1 MKPFGVRT
9 YENGI
14 CYYVWWVRHANDNDD
29 TQTGVME
36 YAIVRNNVYKINVR
50 SFYTLGGDVPG
61 EEEPVVEVYVKDWT
75 LLPQEDLPM

>member
-1 MKPFGVRT
+1 
-9 YENGI
+9 
-14 CYYVWWVRHANDNDD
+14 
-29 TQTGVME
+29 ME

-75 LLPQEDLPM
+75 LLQQEDLPM